1 MKIFSMSGHNQR
13 LIEGTYPSFQL
24 HLPCHNDIISVYG
37 MALRLLSRLAS
48 TSGLPESNAHNGGP
62 AVRTSLILQALPLEP
77 IVVTAEENI
86 KRGNQIE
93 FD

>member
-1 MKIFSMSGHNQR
+1 MSGHNQR
-13 LIEGTYPSFQL
+13 LIEGTYLSFQL

-48 TSGLPESNAHNGGP
+48 TSGLPESNVHNGGP
-62 AVRTSLILQALPLEP
+62 VVRTSLILQALPLEP

-86 KRGNQIE
+86 RRGNQIE